1 MEATDCRSRRVA
13 TFGNQRIPT
22 FPLLRNSASPP
33 EDIPLILD
41 CPLFRWWHISCLFCV
56 KIRKVLEVAVTIGVL
71 KEQSPAEQR
80 VALTPAGVQTLVAAG
95 HSVYVQHEAGLQIL
109 FPDEEYQKAG
119 AIISYSGQEIINRSE
134 IVLKISP
141 PNELELALLGKGQSI
156 FSFLHLA
163 VSQKK
168 VLETLLSRG
177 VTSVAYELIENDRR
191 ELAVLQIMS
200 EIAGQLSIQVA
211 GHFLQSKQGGRGI
224 LLGNIPGVAPAS
236 VVILGAGTVGKTA
249 ARVALGLGAEVTVLD
264 NDLLRLRDLHN
275 SFPVKVN
282 TATATAY
289 NVERNIQF
297 ADVVIGAVLLK
308 GERTPHLVSETMVK
322 RMKMGSVIIDIS
334 IDQGGCIET
343 SHPTTLDDPVFT
355 RHGVVHYCVPN
366 MTAAVPRTATVGLTN
381 ALLPYLLEAAS
392 LGVSQALQQNRGLA
406 VGVCTY
412 QGTCTNFAVA
422 KIFDLKSKKLSMLL
436 NSHLETMRN

>member
-1 MEATDCRSRRVA
+1 M
-13 TFGNQRIPT
+13 
-22 FPLLRNSASPP
+22 
-33 EDIPLILD
+33 
-41 CPLFRWWHISCLFCV
+41 
-56 KIRKVLEVAVTIGVL
+56 TIGVL
-71 KEQSPAEQR
+71 KEQSPAERR
-80 VALTPAGVQTLVAAG
+80 VALTPAGVQALVAAG
-95 HSVYVQHEAGLQIL
+95 HAVYVQHEAGLQIL

-141 PNELELALLGKGQSI
+141 PTEFELALLSKGQSL

-168 VLETLLSRG
+168 VLESLLEHQ
-177 VTSVAYELIENDRR
+177 VTSVAYELIENDRKD
-191 ELAVLQIMS
+191 LAVLQIMS

-236 VVILGAGTVGKTA
+236 LVILGAGTVGKTA
-249 ARVALGLGAEVTVLD
+249 ARVAFGLGAEVTVLD

-275 SFPVKVN
+275 AFPVKIN

-289 NVERNIQF
+289 NVERAIQY

-308 GERTPHLVSETMVK
+308 GERTPHLITEAMVK
-322 RMKMGSVIIDIS
+322 RMKMGSIIIDIS
-334 IDQGGCIET
+334 IDQGGCVET
-343 SHPTTLDDPVFT
+343 SRPTTLDDPIFT

-392 LGVSQALQQNRGLA
+392 VGIPQALQQNRGLA

-412 QGTCTNFAVA
+412 QGTCTNAAVA

>member
-1 MEATDCRSRRVA
+1 M
-13 TFGNQRIPT
+13 
-22 FPLLRNSASPP
+22 
-33 EDIPLILD
+33 
-41 CPLFRWWHISCLFCV
+41 
-56 KIRKVLEVAVTIGVL
+56 TIGVL
-71 KEQSPAEQR
+71 KEESPAERR
-80 VALTPAGVQTLVAAG
+80 VALTPAGVQALVAAG
-95 HSVYVQHEAGLQIL
+95 QSVYVQHEAGLQIL

-141 PNELELALLGKGQSI
+141 PNEFELALLSKGQSL

-168 VLETLLSRG
+168 VLETLLDHH
-177 VTSVAYELIENDRR
+177 VTSVAYELIENDRKD
-191 ELAVLQIMS
+191 LAVLQVMS

-236 VVILGAGTVGKTA
+236 LVILGAGTVGKTA

-264 NDLLRLRDLHN
+264 NDLSRLRDLHN
-275 SFPVKVN
+275 AFPVKIN
-282 TATATAY
+282 TASATAY
-289 NVERNIQF
+289 NVEHAIQY

-308 GERTPHLVSETMVK
+308 GERTPHLVSEAMVK

-334 IDQGGCIET
+334 IDQGGCVET
-343 SHPTTLDDPVFT
+343 ARPTTLDDPIFT

-366 MTAAVPRTATVGLTN
+366 MTAAVPRTASVGLTN
-381 ALLPYLLEAAS
+381 ALLPYLLEAVA
-392 LGVSQALQQNRGLA
+392 LGIPQALQQNRGLA
-406 VGVCTY
+406 VGVCTF
-412 QGTCTNFAVA
+412 QGICTNAAVGR
-422 KIFDLKSKKLSMLL
+422 IFDLKSKKLSTLL
-436 NSHLETMRN
+436 SSPLETMRN

>member
-1 MEATDCRSRRVA
+1 M
-13 TFGNQRIPT
+13 
-22 FPLLRNSASPP
+22 
-33 EDIPLILD
+33 
-41 CPLFRWWHISCLFCV
+41 
-56 KIRKVLEVAVTIGVL
+56 TIGVL
-71 KEQSPAEQR
+71 KEESPAERR
-80 VALTPAGVQTLVAAG
+80 VALTPAGVQALVASG
-95 HSVYVQHEAGLQIL
+95 QSVYVQHEAGLQIL

-141 PNELELALLGKGQSI
+141 PNEFELALLGKGQSL

-168 VLETLLSRG
+168 VLEALLDHH
-177 VTSVAYELIENDRR
+177 VTSVGYELIENDRKD
-191 ELAVLQIMS
+191 LAVLQVMS

-211 GHFLQSKQGGRGI
+211 GHFLQSRQGGRGI
-224 LLGNIPGVAPAS
+224 LLGNVPGVAPAS
-236 VVILGAGTVGKTA
+236 LVILGAGTVGKTA

-264 NDLLRLRDLHN
+264 NDLSRLRDLHN
-275 SFPVKVN
+275 AFPIKIN

-289 NVERNIQF
+289 NVEHSVQF
-297 ADVVIGAVLLK
+297 ADAVIGAVLLK
-308 GERTPHLVSETMVK
+308 GERTPHLVSEAMVK
-322 RMKMGSVIIDIS
+322 KMKMGSIIIDIS

-343 SHPTTLDDPVFT
+343 SRPTTLDDPVFT

-366 MTAAVPRTATVGLTN
+366 MTAAVPRTASVGLTN
-381 ALLPYLLEAAS
+381 ALLAYLLEAVL
-392 LGVSQALQQNRGLA
+392 LGMPQALQQNRGLA

-412 QGTCTNFAVA
+412 QGACTNVAVA

-436 NSHLETMRN
+436 SSPLETMRN

>member
-1 MEATDCRSRRVA
+1 M
-13 TFGNQRIPT
+13 
-22 FPLLRNSASPP
+22 
-33 EDIPLILD
+33 
-41 CPLFRWWHISCLFCV
+41 
-56 KIRKVLEVAVTIGVL
+56 TIGVL
-71 KEQSPAEQR
+71 KEESPAERR
-80 VALTPAGVQTLVAAG
+80 VALTPAGVQALVASG
-95 HSVYVQHEAGLQIL
+95 QSVYVQHEAGLQIL

-141 PNELELALLGKGQSI
+141 PNEFELALLGKGQSL

-168 VLETLLSRG
+168 VLEALLDHH
-177 VTSVAYELIENDRR
+177 VTSVGYELIENDRKD
-191 ELAVLQIMS
+191 LAVLQVMS

-211 GHFLQSKQGGRGI
+211 GHFLQSRQGGRGI
-224 LLGNIPGVAPAS
+224 LLGNVPGVAPAS
-236 VVILGAGTVGKTA
+236 LVILGAGTVGKTA

-264 NDLLRLRDLHN
+264 NDLSRLRDLHN
-275 SFPVKVN
+275 AFPIKIN

-289 NVERNIQF
+289 NVEHSVQF
-297 ADVVIGAVLLK
+297 ADAVIGAVLLK
-308 GERTPHLVSETMVK
+308 GERTPHLVSEAMVK
-322 RMKMGSVIIDIS
+322 KMKMGSIIIDIS

-343 SHPTTLDDPVFT
+343 SRPTTLDDPVFT

-366 MTAAVPRTATVGLTN
+366 MTAAVPRTASVGLTN
-381 ALLPYLLEAAS
+381 ALLAYLLEIAL
-392 LGVSQALQQNRGLA
+392 LGMPQALQQNRGLA

-412 QGTCTNFAVA
+412 QGACTNVAVA

-436 NSHLETMRN
+436 SSPLETMRN

>member
-1 MEATDCRSRRVA
+1 
-13 TFGNQRIPT
+13 
-22 FPLLRNSASPP
+22 
-33 EDIPLILD
+33 
-41 CPLFRWWHISCLFCV
+41 
-56 KIRKVLEVAVTIGVL
+56 LEVAVTIGVL
-71 KEQSPAEQR
+71 KEQSPAERR
-80 VALTPAGVQTLVAAG
+80 VALTPAGVQALVAAG
-95 HSVYVQHEAGLQIL
+95 HAVYVQHEAGLQIL

-141 PNELELALLGKGQSI
+141 PTEFELALLSKGQSL

-168 VLETLLSRG
+168 VLESLLEHQ
-177 VTSVAYELIENDRR
+177 VTSVAYELIENDRKD
-191 ELAVLQIMS
+191 LAVLQIMS

-236 VVILGAGTVGKTA
+236 LVILGAGTVGKTA
-249 ARVALGLGAEVTVLD
+249 ARVAFGLGAEVTVLD

-275 SFPVKVN
+275 AFPVKIN

-289 NVERNIQF
+289 NVERAIQY

-308 GERTPHLVSETMVK
+308 GERTPHLITEAMVK
-322 RMKMGSVIIDIS
+322 RMKMGSIIIDIS
-334 IDQGGCIET
+334 IDQGGCVET
-343 SHPTTLDDPVFT
+343 SRPTTLDDPIFT

-392 LGVSQALQQNRGLA
+392 VGIPQALQQNRGLA

-412 QGTCTNFAVA
+412 QGTCTNAAVA

>member
-1 MEATDCRSRRVA
+1 M
-13 TFGNQRIPT
+13 
-22 FPLLRNSASPP
+22 
-33 EDIPLILD
+33 
-41 CPLFRWWHISCLFCV
+41 
-56 KIRKVLEVAVTIGVL
+56 TIGVL
-71 KEQSPAEQR
+71 KEESPAERR
-80 VALTPAGVQTLVAAG
+80 VALTPAGVQTLVTAG

-141 PNELELALLGKGQSI
+141 PNEFELALLNKGQSI

-168 VLETLLSRG
+168 VLEVLLSHG
-177 VTSVAYELIENDRR
+177 VTSVAYELIENDRKD
-191 ELAVLQIMS
+191 LAVLQVMS

-236 VVILGAGTVGKTA
+236 LVILGAGTVGKTA

-264 NDLLRLRDLHN
+264 NDLSRLRDIHN
-275 SFPVKVN
+275 AFPVKIN

-289 NVERNIQF
+289 NVEHAIRY

-308 GERTPHLVSETMVK
+308 GERTPHIVSEAMVK
-322 RMKMGSVIIDIS
+322 RMKMGSIIIDIS
-334 IDQGGCIET
+334 IDQGGCVET
-343 SHPTTLDDPVFT
+343 SRPTTLDDPVFT

-366 MTAAVPRTATVGLTN
+366 MTAAVPRTASVSLTN
-381 ALLPYLLEAAS
+381 ALVPYLLEAAS
-392 LGVSQALQQNRGLA
+392 LGMPQALQQIRGLA
-406 VGVCTY
+406 VGVCTF
-412 QGTCTNFAVA
+412 QGACTNAAVA

-436 NSHLETMRN
+436 SSPLETMRN